1 MKSDNWHILGCPSV
15 LVFLCAAFP
24 NLAHSFLATPVKAT
38 LSRVLYS
45 WTTWYF
51 PFIVRKVRRKHLM
64 DHYSYIK
71 WRPVLKPPGS
81 APLKSKLAVGNWLSA
96 ITVPIFIAVW
106 VHQPSTSD
114 AISQEK
120 MNLPTYGGVQAV
132 PEILGTVQCLC
143 WCPDCQYHP
152 GYPEE
157 GATQQLHH
165 HPYMEQ
171 VDCTDCPVNSSGKQR
186 TPSTGRI
193 NC

>member
-45 WTTWYF
+45 WTTLYF

-71 WRPVLKPPGS
+71 WRPVLKPPGF

-96 ITVPIFIAVW
+96 ITVRILIAVW

-114 AISQEK
+114 AIFQEK
-120 MNLPTYGGVQAV
+120 MNHPPPPWRSPSSAWNTKDSSTTYVGALIANTTLGIQRRVPPSSCTTTPTWSKWTALIAQW
-132 PEILGTVQCLC
+132 ILLGSKE
-143 WCPDCQYHP
+143 CPALV
-152 GYPEE
+152 E
-157 GATQQLHH
+157 
-165 HPYMEQ
+165 
-171 VDCTDCPVNSSGKQR
+171 
-186 TPSTGRI
+186 
-193 NC
+193 